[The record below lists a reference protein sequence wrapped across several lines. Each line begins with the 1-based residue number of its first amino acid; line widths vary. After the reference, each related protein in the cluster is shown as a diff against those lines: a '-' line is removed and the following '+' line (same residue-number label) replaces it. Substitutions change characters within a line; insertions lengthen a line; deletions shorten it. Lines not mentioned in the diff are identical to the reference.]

1 MRLKNI
7 SRQMRGCLRL
17 TPGDRRLFLEAFF
30 LHIWVWF
37 ILLFI
42 PFRKLP
48 ELFANPSV
56 TGSNY
61 DRIKLNQVRLAVRRA
76 SEILPFR
83 NRCLVS
89 SLAARRILKRR
100 RIESE
105 LSLGVAKIDG
115 VKIRAHAWISS
126 DGVEIVEQMGD
137 YKVLY
142 LF

>member
-1 MRLKNI
+1 MRLAPVEKRI
-7 SRQMRGCLRL
+7 
-17 TPGDRRLFLEAFF
+17 FLEAFF

-42 PFRKLP
+42 PFRKIP

-56 TGSNY
+56 TGNNY
-61 DRIKLNQVRLAVRRA
+61 DGIKLNQVRVSVRRA
-76 SEILPFR
+76 SEILHFR

-89 SLAARRILKRR
+89 SLAARRMLNRR
-100 RIESE
+100 RMKSE

-115 VKIRAHAWISS
+115 GKVRAHAWISS
-126 DGVEIVEQMGD
+126 DGVEIVEQEGD